1 MISFAANTHRGCIRE
16 HNEDCYHADPDAGL
30 WLVADG
36 VGGHTNGEI
45 ASAITSDVT
54 HDTYVQT
61 GDLVTAIRAA
71 HQAVLEAI
79 QERGNASN
87 MGSTIVALALK
98 GMDYH
103 IAWVGDSRAYLWD
116 GELKLLTR
124 DHSYVET
131 LIDKGVITPQEA
143 LRHPKRNIITQSI
156 GISPQHDLKVDV
168 VSGTLLPDQKILLCS
183 DGLND
188 EVSPPQLAKLFG
200 QALPPEPQVDELIKA
215 ALAAGGR
222 DNVTVLI
229 LAPEEQVSKHQS
241 YSPSIP
247 LSNLSDSI
255 DLDATIV
262 RRAFALPKKPTNWFT
277 LHRKKIMLAVILCG
291 ITAALTT
298 FWPV

>member
-1 MISFAANTHRGCIRE
+1 MINFAADTHRGCIRE
-16 HNEDCYHADPDAGL
+16 HNEDCYRADPAAGL

-45 ASAITSDVT
+45 ASAITSDTT

-61 GDLVTAIRAA
+61 GDLVASVKAS
-71 HQAVLEAI
+71 HQAVLDAI
-79 QERGNASN
+79 QERDNVSN

-98 GMDYH
+98 GMDYQ

-124 DHSYVET
+124 DHSYVEA
-131 LIDKGVITPQEA
+131 LIDKGMITPEEA

-156 GISPQHDLKVDV
+156 GISPQSDLKVDV

-188 EVSPPQLAKLFG
+188 EVSPPKLAKLFG
-200 QALPPEPQVDELIKA
+200 QPLPPEPQVAELIKA

-222 DNVTVLI
+222 DNVTVLV
-229 LAPEEQVSKHQS
+229 LAPEEQVSKHRP
-241 YSPSIP
+241 YHPSIP
-247 LSNLSDSI
+247 LSNLTDSS

-262 RRAFALPKKPTNWFT
+262 RRAFTPPTRSTSWFT
-277 LHRKKIMLAVILCG
+277 LHSNKIILAVTLG
-291 ITAALTT
+291 AITAAAIT
-298 FWPV
+298 FWPS